1 MTNNHAFNAFVSICK
16 VKSSSVTDGVSHF
29 SDVADNMEH
38 DERRAQ
44 SRQTRLNPFD
54 RREDED
60 GPQGGKTPPHKGYVY

>member
-1 MTNNHAFNAFVSICK
+1 MVSLI
-16 VKSSSVTDGVSHF
+16 F
-29 SDVADNMEH
+29 PDVADKMEY

-60 GPQGGKTPPHKGYVY
+60 GPQGGKTPPQKGYVY